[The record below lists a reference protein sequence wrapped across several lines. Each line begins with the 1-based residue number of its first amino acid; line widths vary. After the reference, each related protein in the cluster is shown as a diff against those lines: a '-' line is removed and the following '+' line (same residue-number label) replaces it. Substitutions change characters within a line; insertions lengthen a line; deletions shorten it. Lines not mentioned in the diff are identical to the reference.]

1 MLCGEHCPF
10 FAGRKNA
17 GVVVSRKLPRGGL
30 RQFNQLNDLRK
41 SGTKIL
47 PTLSLCF
54 LARVSH
60 RKTIRLRNER
70 SPVTPSAPEDALR
83 CCERAHV
90 FLSISA
96 HVRKNPIPTERMWV
110 WAPSARSTKIGIVSL
125 DAGVAHNTLKVLN
138 QLWRDAL
145 GQVGR
150 NVIEC
155 SRPKISD

>member
-10 FAGRKNA
+10 FACRKNA

-70 SPVTPSAPEDALR
+70 SPVTPSARRCSSVLR
-83 CCERAHV
+83 
-90 FLSISA
+90 
-96 HVRKNPIPTERMWV
+96 T
-110 WAPSARSTKIGIVSL
+110 
-125 DAGVAHNTLKVLN
+125 
-138 QLWRDAL
+138 
-145 GQVGR
+145 
-150 NVIEC
+150 C
-155 SRPKISD
+155 SCLFEHFGTRPKESDTHRAYVGSGTVSQEH